1 MSDFR
6 FRLAEFYRTLEDDG
20 VLQDFIQSMIPVLGV
35 EGVVM
40 DLEARGYDI

>member
-20 VLQDFIQSMIPVLGV
+20 VLQDVIQSLISVLGV

-40 DLEARGYDI
+40 HLEEQGYDI

>member
-1 MSDFR
+1 MSDYR

-20 VLQDFIQSMIPVLGV
+20 VLQDYIQSMIPILGI

-40 DLEARGYDI
+40 DLEAQGYDI

>member
-6 FRLAEFYRTLEDDG
+6 FRLSEFYRTLEDDG

-40 DLEARGYDI
+40 HLEEQGYDI

>member
-6 FRLAEFYRTLEDDG
+6 FRLAEFYRTCEDDG
-20 VLQDFIQSMIPVLGV
+20 VLQDLIQSLIPVLGV

-40 DLEARGYDI
+40 HLEEQGYDI